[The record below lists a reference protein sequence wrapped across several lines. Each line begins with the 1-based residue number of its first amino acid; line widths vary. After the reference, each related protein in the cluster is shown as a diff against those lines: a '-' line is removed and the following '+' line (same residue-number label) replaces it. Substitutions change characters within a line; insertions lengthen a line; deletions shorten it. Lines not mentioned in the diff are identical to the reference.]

1 MHIRDVLPSFIEAMA
16 DEEDLSPNTIR
27 AYVADARTLE
37 QFIGG
42 ASSLAELGPADIE
55 RFADHLLAS
64 GLKRSSARRRIAGVR
79 KLCSWLS
86 SNGWLDSNP
95 AVRCRV
101 KPARERIL
109 PKALSVQDAARLLIH
124 LKSKSEA
131 ACQTT
136 GWWRTPATSTY
147 LAAASQLP
155 RCATESAEQRG
166 KPESTDESRLT
177 CCGTPA
183 RPICSMPES
192 TYGLSNGS
200 SATQASPPPRSTPTY
215 LIHHSTVLYAVPM
228 SSGAS

>member
-42 ASSLAELGPADIE
+42 ACSLAELGPADIE

-109 PKALSVQDAARLLIH
+109 PKAR
-124 LKSKSEA
+124 
-131 ACQTT
+131 
-136 GWWRTPATSTY
+136 RTPSVV
-147 LAAASQLP
+147 AS
-155 RCATESAEQRG
+155 E
-166 KPESTDESRLT
+166 
-177 CCGTPA
+177 
-183 RPICSMPES
+183 
-192 TYGLSNGS
+192 
-200 SATQASPPPRSTPTY
+200 RS
-215 LIHHSTVLYAVPM
+215 
-228 SSGAS
+228 